1 MNLFASKFYQ
11 TLVLNVAT
19 IAAIVVGL
27 YQFAVRAYDENQ
39 GSEKTRKVIQT
50 VLQFVNAIV
59 TQLQAVVDTDV
70 PVVKVAHKTTKR
82 RWDLIYYIRTW
93 EKHMILLT
101 VNDHGCVYTLAQE
114 DGDELYYAPIYT
126 NGTVNLEEFAP
137 VDIDEID
144 MDQMEIFDIMRRLK
158 LMSEVWQS
166 PRWHKH

>member
-1 MNLFASKFYQ
+1 MKLFASKFYQ

-82 RWDLIYYIRTW
+82 R
-93 EKHMILLT
+93 
-101 VNDHGCVYTLAQE
+101 
-114 DGDELYYAPIYT
+114 
-126 NGTVNLEEFAP
+126 
-137 VDIDEID
+137 
-144 MDQMEIFDIMRRLK
+144 
-158 LMSEVWQS
+158 
-166 PRWHKH
+166 